1 MPNGLR
7 KEPMHPVRKKNERF
21 VLLGAD
27 LQMTSAGPLIT
38 LILVRLALPG
48 LFADLSFSWKG
59 GMAAGF

>member
-1 MPNGLR
+1 
-7 KEPMHPVRKKNERF
+7 MHPVRKKNERF